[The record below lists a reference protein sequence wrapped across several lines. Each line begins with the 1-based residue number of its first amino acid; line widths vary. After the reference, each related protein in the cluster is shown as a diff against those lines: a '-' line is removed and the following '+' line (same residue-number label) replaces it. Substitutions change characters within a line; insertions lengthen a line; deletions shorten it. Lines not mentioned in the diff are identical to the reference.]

1 MATMV
6 IQTSDSA
13 INNSNVILDDG
24 PARGILLASHF
35 HKEYGYHVRR
45 TQGREDWLLF
55 FTISGAGVFQH
66 ESRQHQTRPGEITI
80 IAPGLPQDYAT
91 ASPAEPWDFY
101 WAHFLARSD
110 WLLWLK
116 ELPLEWPGLIVM
128 QPEGPAL
135 LERLGV
141 AFERLLKD
149 NYLLTGLQEALC
161 ANALEEMLLLLAR
174 QCQQASSLD
183 ARVQQILEMLSQ
195 QIAEPLD
202 VSLIARRLALSP
214 SRAAHLFKE
223 ATGESIMAALTRLRL
238 SQARRLLEFTNRPV
252 GEIARSVGFQSS
264 YHFSRQFKN
273 SFGLSPQLYRNQFQG
288 N

>member
-1 MATMV
+1 MV
-6 IQTSDSA
+6 IHTSDSA
-13 INNSNVILDDG
+13 INKSNIILDDG
-24 PARGILLASHF
+24 PTPGILLASHF

-45 TQGREDWLLF
+45 IHGREDWLLF
-55 FTISGAGVFQH
+55 FTIGGAGIFQH
-66 ESRQHQTRPGEITI
+66 EGRQHLTRPGEITI
-80 IAPGLPQDYAT
+80 FAPGLPQDYAT
-91 ASPAEPWDFY
+91 ASPAEPWNFY
-101 WAHFLARSD
+101 WVHFLARSD

-128 QPEGPAL
+128 QPDGPPL
-135 LERLGV
+135 LERLEV

-174 QCQQASSLD
+174 QYRQASSLD
-183 ARVQQILEMLSQ
+183 TRVQQIFEMLSQ
-195 QIAEPLD
+195 QLAEPLD
-202 VSLIARRLALSP
+202 VPQIARRLALSP

-223 ATGESIMAALTRLRL
+223 ATGESIMATLTRLRL

-252 GEIARSVGFQSS
+252 GEIARIVGFQSS
-264 YHFSRQFKN
+264 YHFSRQFKS
-273 SFGLSPQLYRNQFQG
+273 SFGLSPQNYRNQFQD